1 MTRTLS
7 TALCAA
13 TLALGAA
20 GSAAAQEGQFLHPA
34 DTNKDQKI
42 SKAEWTAFKSFDP
55 AQFEK
60 ADANHDGQ
68 VDGDEFAAWDA
79 AGRGAKP
86 AG

>member
-1 MTRTLS
+1 MIRALS
-7 TALCAA
+7 TVLAGAF
-13 TLALGAA
+13 ALGL
-20 GSAAAQEGQFLHPA
+20 AAQACAEEGQFLHPA
-34 DTNKDQKI
+34 DTDKDQKI